1 MDIEISLLEVF
12 EKTLNKHY
20 PELQTNQ
27 VTVLLRENLRGKKF
41 DRQDEILIEIILKD
55 KANPLEESFLENLG
69 DYINEI
75 EGNVD
80 RIDLLGSKEG
90 QNKVSEIYISS
101 LERLINYYYN
111 LLFNS
116 QFFTG

>member
-1 MDIEISLLEVF
+1 MDVEILLLEFF
-12 EKTLNKHY
+12 EKTLNKRY

-27 VTVLLRENLRGKKF
+27 VKVLLRENLRGKKF

-55 KANPLEESFLENLG
+55 KANPLEESFLESLG
-69 DYINEI
+69 DYISEI
-75 EGNVD
+75 EGDINRVE
-80 RIDLLGSKEG
+80 LLGSKEG

-101 LERLINYYYN
+101 LEKLINYYYN